1 MKKLTISMDFDGVL
15 TELPMRNLA
24 KALLEANIEVFVT
37 TSRSLE
43 TEGLKLYHTD
53 LFAVTDSL
61 GIKRENIIFTNYN
74 KKYSYVKDFTL
85 HFDDNPDEIDLIN
98 DYPTGICLGMWY
110 QHNYRQ
116 ENNQKTKF

>member
-37 TSRSLE
+37 TSRSNE

-61 GIKRENIIFTNYN
+61 GIKRENITFTNYN
-74 KKYSYVKDFTL
+74 KKYSYVKDFTI
-85 HFDDNPDEIDLIN
+85 HVDDSEEEIALIN
-98 DYPTGICLGMWY
+98 DYPIGKAIGFLY
-110 QHNYRQ
+110 EPNLSR